1 MEAMG
6 SCRLWTWTQCSTDGG
21 LRMKNDLNEAL
32 KFVRDHFEEMEDID
46 KLRFLLA
53 LEEFGETVEVLKG
66 KYDVSGGFRIEYRR
80 LDE

>member
-1 MEAMG
+1 
-6 SCRLWTWTQCSTDGG
+6 
-21 LRMKNDLNEAL
+21 MKNDLNEAL
-32 KFVRDHFEEMEDID
+32 KFVKDHFEEMEDID

-53 LEEFGETVEVLKG
+53 LEEFGETVDVLKG